1 MQIFSLEI
9 GVRKQLLLAFALI
22 LSPSLTNAKILNV
35 ESNAIPQISSEYFT
49 NLEMKP
55 RFWLSPKSY
64 ELDNINEIKI
74 NKDLTIKVIGLG
86 VNVPECALTV
96 VQTKDNTIRL
106 DCLEN

>member
-1 MQIFSLEI
+1 MPIFSLEI
-9 GVRKQLLLAFALI
+9 GLRKQFFLAFALT

-55 RFWLSPKSY
+55 RFWLSPKSD
-64 ELDNINEIKI
+64 ELNNLNDIKI
-74 NKDLTIKVIGLG
+74 NKDLSIKIIGRG

-96 VQTKDNTIRL
+96 VQTKDNTVRL